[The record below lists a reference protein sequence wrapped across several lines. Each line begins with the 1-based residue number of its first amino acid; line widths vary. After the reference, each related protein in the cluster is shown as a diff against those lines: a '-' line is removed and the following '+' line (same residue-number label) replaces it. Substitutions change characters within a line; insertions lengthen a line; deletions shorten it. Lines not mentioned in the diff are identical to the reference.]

1 MMKMSKFKDL
11 IIDILEMHERGADV
25 VEIAR
30 ALQLGRTVVEYVI
43 DTYGEVLH
51 DWQRLGS
58 AKTVRIR

>member
-1 MMKMSKFKDL
+1 MSKFKIL
-11 IIDILEMHERGADV
+11 IIDILEMHEAGADV

-51 DWQRLGS
+51 N
-58 AKTVRIR
+58 